1 MGLLMNGIRFLI
13 DRKGRKV
20 AVQVDLRKHGAVWE
34 DFYDGMIS
42 EQRKK
47 EKGIL
52 FETVKAHLVGR
63 RRKGP
68 K

>member
-1 MGLLMNGIRFLI
+1 MNGIWFLI

-20 AVQVDLRKHGAVWE
+20 AVQIDLRKHGAVWE

-42 EQRKK
+42 ERRKK
-47 EKGIL
+47 EKGIS
-52 FETVKAHLVGR
+52 FETVKARLVGR